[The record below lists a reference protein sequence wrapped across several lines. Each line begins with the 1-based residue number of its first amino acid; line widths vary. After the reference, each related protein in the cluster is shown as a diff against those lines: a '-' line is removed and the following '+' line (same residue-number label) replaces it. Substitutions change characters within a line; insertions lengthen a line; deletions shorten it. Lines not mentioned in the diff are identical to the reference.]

1 MSAFSGKVAVIT
13 GGASGIGYATAR
25 RLVAEG
31 AQVAIFDRTEPE
43 PIESAPDGEDRVLH
57 AHVDITDR
65 ALIDAA
71 VAQVI
76 ARWGRIDILV
86 NAAGVGAAG
95 TVLDNDESEWRRVYD
110 INVMGTVRVIQAVLP
125 HLIEA
130 QPAAVVNVGS
140 AVATTGFPNRAL
152 YTATKGAIDALTRA
166 MAADHL
172 KDGVRFNSVCPG
184 TTETPW
190 VDRLLSAATDPVHER
205 ANLAARQPHGRLVQP
220 EEVAEAIVYL
230 ANPLAGSTNGV
241 TLSIDAGISSVYVS
255 R

>member
-1 MSAFSGKVAVIT
+1 MSTFSGKVAVIT
-13 GGASGIGYATAR
+13 GGASGIGYATAQ
-25 RLVAEG
+25 RLAAEG
-31 AQVAIFDRTEPE
+31 AMVAIFDRDEPV
-43 PIESAPDGEDRVLH
+43 PFAADQVLY

-95 TVLDNDESEWRRVYD
+95 TVLDNDEAEWLKVYD
-110 INVMGTVRVIQAVLP
+110 INVMGTVRVLQAVLP
-125 HLIEA
+125 HLIAA